1 MSCKINEKTTRC
13 SKKGTIDGHK
23 CELVKNRCRKK
34 VSKKAKK
41 PIKYKYAKKYKK
53 NGRGAKITEDLKYR
67 YSLTRIWDESKERL
81 LFIMLNPSKADDIED
96 DRTIQKIVRFAD
108 SWDYGGIYVGNLY
121 AYRSTDPKIMFKL
134 PMEERK
140 GPENEKYLRDL
151 ISKTEKV
158 VYAWGNG
165 ESEPEWLKSL
175 VKNPYIIELSKYG
188 IPKHPLYLRKD
199 STLKLY
205 RK

>member
-1 MSCKINEKTTRC
+1 MSCKINERTTRC

-23 CELVKNRCRKK
+23 CELVNNRCKKK
-34 VSKKAKK
+34 VSKKKKK
-41 PIKYKYAKKYKK
+41 PIKCKDAKNYLKK
-53 NGRGAKITEDLKYR
+53 DAKITDDYKYR
-67 YSLTRIWDESKERL
+67 YSLTRIWDNSKEKL
-81 LFIMLNPSKADDIED
+81 LFIMLNPSTADYRTD

-108 SWDYGGIYVGNLY
+108 SWGYGGIYVGNLY
-121 AYRSTDPKIMFKL
+121 AFRSTDPKIMFRL

-175 VKNPYIIELSKYG
+175 VKKPYVIELSKYG